1 MNIDIKEI
9 KKNKKK
15 KKKKKRK
22 SKLPIQVVPG
32 PKYPSSQEHEKLP
45 RVFWQ
50 IAKELQH
57 VKLGSQ
63 GFPGRG
69 MRLHSSISMN
79 YL

>member
-45 RVFWQ
+45 RVF
-50 IAKELQH
+50 
-57 VKLGSQ
+57 
-63 GFPGRG
+63 
-69 MRLHSSISMN
+69 
-79 YL
+79 